1 MPTPASPAQSS
12 AKAQQELF
20 LLSSSLHRFLFTQFS
35 RFPFWLLSPATLV
48 LLAIRF
54 KRFGGRIPVLKRVQL
69 RVATVNLDRI
79 SSI

>member
-12 AKAQQELF
+12 AKRNKSCSYCHL
-20 LLSSSLHRFLFTQFS
+20 LFTQFS